1 MGESKLYSL
10 LLWKLDLYPL
20 GILITIENRHR
31 YSDLIYCIWL
41 WDLVDLENWVKIG
54 LNLLIFPI
62 SRPCQDSYYPS
73 NQHSFWIL
81 LKLDDQIV
89 STRLY
94 HSFFWKNDTVHA
106 LFTYFSAVFI
116 WQLEKL
122 STFMIKLTSFKND
135 FLVLSLS

>member
-81 LKLDDQIV
+81 LVRWSDCFHTTLP
-89 STRLY
+89 
-94 HSFFWKNDTVHA
+94 FF
-106 LFTYFSAVFI
+106 F
-116 WQLEKL
+116 LEKWHCPCFIHL
-122 STFMIKLTSFKND
+122 LLCSIHLTTWKIIHLYD
-135 FLVLSLS
+135 